1 MKVLEQG
8 LTDSDNTRLVH
19 LSQVCN
25 SRSDWIRPL
34 QPKKD
39 PGPLP
44 NLHPGQSVPVS
55 PIFSALLDFCVLSF
69 FFFFWRPCLSF
80 HRHINFLFH
89 TACLYMLITKAQ
101 AQAKRKE

>member
-69 FFFFWRPCLSF
+69 FFFFFWYRAVMYS
-80 HRHINFLFH
+80 
-89 TACLYMLITKAQ
+89 TVSYACMYYRIRA
-101 AQAKRKE
+101 